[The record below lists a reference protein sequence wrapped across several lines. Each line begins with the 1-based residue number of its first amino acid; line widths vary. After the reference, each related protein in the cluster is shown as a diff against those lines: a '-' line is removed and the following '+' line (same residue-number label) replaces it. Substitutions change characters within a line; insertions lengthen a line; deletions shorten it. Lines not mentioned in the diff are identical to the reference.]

1 MEEKR
6 GEGEAMKK
14 IISYR
19 VIVTGM
25 LTAVLLT
32 GMACILYGMYANYVS
47 EVASQSTESAKE
59 EMTVENPSVDQLEEL
74 FRFQYIL
81 YKDLF
86 STRLMKMGENE
97 YIRYQDLYF
106 EKGTAEEGFP
116 EFLAYLR
123 YLEDP
128 DSLEDETVRYDMRT
142 EYEQQVYAV
151 KEGLA
156 QRLSYLEEYS
166 FSGFNEQYDYW
177 IQSTEKGSEDLLLT
191 NTQTAEQKPE
201 EYAYLYRIV
210 YDEFGV
216 PSISDFLYA
225 ADEEKMRKDINSIL
239 HENPV
244 IFMLGENFVD
254 KTQDSA
260 MYEAVMKETKFRN
273 PVNCCITIGMTK
285 AKWEQ
290 RYPTDSRKETYHKY
304 YKYFDLYEVNLTF
317 YGLVFLAGALGA
329 VYLNPRSETKSE
341 VRRIPRIPLEIL
353 LLLGGVTIAF
363 FGVEKYYYYMAVFY
377 LGRYGYLLRVLG
389 SLSVLYL
396 AFWYFGGCL
405 GEIRTL
411 GFGEYMDRRCLIVR
425 NLNGIKEWT
434 GRLVQSYREIDLSG
448 DLRKKLLLIIIE
460 NGVLLVLMCCGWF
473 LGAVGVLI
481 YSAALYFLALKH
493 LSRIQKEYRLLHR
506 MTGEMAAG
514 NLKYEPT
521 DSMGVFEPL
530 KKDLVSIRGGFDAAV
545 QEEVKSQ
552 RMKTELI
559 TNVSHDLKTPLTAII
574 TYINLLQEKDLTQ
587 EQQSAYLSTLEKKSL
602 RLKTL
607 IEDLF
612 EISKANSGNVQL
624 NLQSCDLVNL
634 LKQVA
639 LEMQDKLEE
648 KHLAV
653 RLLLP
658 EEKVVLQLDSE
669 KTYRIYENL
678 FGNVAKYA
686 MEETRV
692 YVELIQ
698 SEEQVSVVIKNIT
711 EAEILVSPEELTERF
726 VRGDVSRGSV
736 EGSGLGLAIVRR
748 FTELQGGK
756 LEIGIDGD
764 LFKVTTCWK
773 RKDQPVEG
781 AGGCAAEGSA
791 AGAVPE

>member
-1 MEEKR
+1 
-6 GEGEAMKK
+6 MKK

-19 VIVTGM
+19 VILAGI
-25 LTAVLLT
+25 LTAVLLS
-32 GMACILYGMYANYVS
+32 GVAGILYGMYSNYVS
-47 EVASQSTESAKE
+47 VVASQSTESDGE
-59 EMTVENPSVDQLEEL
+59 EMTLKNPSMDQLKRL

-86 STRLMKMGENE
+86 STRLRKTGENA

-128 DSLEDETVRYDMRT
+128 DSLEDEAARYKMRA
-142 EYEQQVYAV
+142 EYWQQVYAV

-156 QRLSYLEEYS
+156 QELSVLEEDS

-191 NTQTAEQKPE
+191 NTQTAEQNPA

-225 ADEEKMRKDINSIL
+225 ADEEKMRKDINLIL

-244 IFMLGENFVD
+244 IFMLGENVVD

-273 PVNCCITIGMTK
+273 PVNCCVTIGMTK

-290 RYPTDSRKETYHKY
+290 RNPTDGWNATYHKY
-304 YKYFDLYEVNLTF
+304 YKYFNLYEVNVTF

-329 VYLNPRSETKSE
+329 VYLNSKSETKSG
-341 VRRIPRIPLEIL
+341 VRRIPRIPLEAL
-353 LLLGGVTIAF
+353 FLLGWVTIAF
-363 FGVEKYYYYMAVFY
+363 FGVENYYYYMTVIC
-377 LGRYGYLLRVLG
+377 LGGYGYFFRIMGKLF
-389 SLSVLYL
+389 VLYL

-411 GFGEYMDRRCLIVR
+411 GFGEYMNRRCLIVR
-425 NLNGIKEWT
+425 NWNRIREWI
-434 GRLVQSYREIDLSG
+434 GRLVQSYRESDLSG
-448 DLRKKLLLIIIE
+448 DLRKKLLLVIIG
-460 NGVLLVLMCCGWF
+460 NGVLLVLLCCVWL
-473 LGAVGVLI
+473 LGAIGVLI

-493 LSRIQKEYRLLHR
+493 LSRIQEEYRLLHR

-521 DSMGVFEPL
+521 DPMGVFEPL

-545 QEEVKSQ
+545 REEVKSQ

-587 EQQSAYLSTLEKKSL
+587 EQRSAYLSTLEKKSL

-669 KTYRIYENL
+669 KTYRVYENL

-711 EAEILVSPEELTERF
+711 EAEIFAPPEELTERF

-764 LFKVTTCWK
+764 LFKVTTSWR
-773 RKDQPVEG
+773 RKDQPVED
-781 AGGCAAEGSA
+781 AGGFAAEGSA
-791 AGAVPE
+791 VGAAPE